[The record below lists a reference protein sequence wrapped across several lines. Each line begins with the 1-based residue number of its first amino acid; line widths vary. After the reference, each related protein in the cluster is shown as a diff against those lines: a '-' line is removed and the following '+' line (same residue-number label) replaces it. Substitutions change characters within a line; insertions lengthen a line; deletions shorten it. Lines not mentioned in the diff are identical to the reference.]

1 MAAPRISF
9 EFFPPRTAEQKL
21 ILESTWQKLA
31 PLNPD
36 YLSVTFGAGG
46 STLEATRETVEAL
59 AADRCAG
66 GAAYFL
72 HGPEREMLHESW
84 KPIAKGVKRLV
95 VLRGDRPE
103 GVTGPG
109 PFQYANEL
117 VSFIRQEFGD
127 HFHIE
132 VACYPEFHPES
143 SSPRSELYYFKQKVD
158 AGANGAVTQYFY
170 NADSYFR
177 FVDDCRRTEIDIPIT
192 PGIMP
197 ITNYRQLSRFS
208 DMCGAE
214 IPQWI
219 RRRLEGYGD
228 DGASI
233 RAFGLDVVT
242 ACASAYWRAGRP
254 GCIFTRLTGPMPA
267 SCSGSACRASRF
279 PAERV
284 SLLRKAGSMVA
295 PRNILKPSRIFQ
307 QRPGLGCLYRD
318 VFDLVPGFLGFRE
331 FDVENSLI
339 EPGCN
344 FAFIYFYADRQR
356 TAE

>member
-1 MAAPRISF
+1 LATPRISF

-31 PLNPD
+31 PLNPE

-46 STLEATRETVEAL
+46 STLEATRDAVEAL
-59 AADRCAG
+59 AARTNVPVAPHISCMAQS
-66 GAAYFL
+66 
-72 HGPEREMLHESW
+72 EQMLHSILSAYRESG
-84 KPIAKGVKRLV
+84 INRLV

-103 GVTGPG
+103 GLSGPG

-117 VSFIRQEFGD
+117 VAYIRREFGNS
-127 HFHIE
+127 FHIE

-143 SSPRSELYYFKQKVD
+143 KSPQSEMFYFKQKVD

-170 NADSYFR
+170 NADSYFSFR
-177 FVDDCRRTEIDIPIT
+177 DECNRSGIEIPIT

-197 ITNYRQLSRFS
+197 ITNYRQLAHFS
-208 DMCGAE
+208 DICGAE

-242 ACASAYWRAGRP
+242 ALCERLLAGGAPGLHIYTLNRANASFLLWQ
-254 GCIFTRLTGPMPA
+254 RLTA
-267 SCSGSACRASRF
+267 
-279 PAERV
+279 
-284 SLLRKAGSMVA
+284 
-295 PRNILKPSRIFQ
+295 PSR
-307 QRPGLGCLYRD
+307 
-318 VFDLVPGFLGFRE
+318 
-331 FDVENSLI
+331 
-339 EPGCN
+339 
-344 FAFIYFYADRQR
+344 
-356 TAE
+356 

>member
-1 MAAPRISF
+1 LKAPRISF
-9 EFFPPRTAEQKL
+9 EFFPPRTAEQRL

-46 STLEATRETVEAL
+46 STLEATRETVNAL
-59 AADRCAG
+59 AAETSVPVAPHISCMADNQ
-66 GAAYFL
+66 
-72 HGPEREMLHESW
+72 EMLLEILRSY
-84 KPIAKGVKRLV
+84 KETGIDRLV

-103 GVTGPG
+103 GLHGPG

-117 VSFIRQEFGD
+117 VAFIRREFGD

-143 SSPRSELYYFKQKVD
+143 TSPRDEMHFFRQKVD
-158 AGANGAVTQYFY
+158 AGADGAVTQYFY
-170 NADSYFR
+170 NADAYFG
-177 FVDDCRRTEIDIPIT
+177 FVDDCRRAGIEIPIT

-219 RRRLEGYGD
+219 RRRLEGFGD

-242 ACASAYWRAGRP
+242 SLCERLLEGGAPGLHIYTLNRAN
-254 GCIFTRLTGPMPA
+254 A
-267 SCSGSACRASRF
+267 
-279 PAERV
+279 
-284 SLLRKAGSMVA
+284 SLL
-295 PRNILKPSRIFQ
+295 LW
-307 QRPGLGCLYRD
+307 QRLNR
-318 VFDLVPGFLGFRE
+318 
-331 FDVENSLI
+331 
-339 EPGCN
+339 
-344 FAFIYFYADRQR
+344 
-356 TAE
+356 

>member
-1 MAAPRISF
+1 MPRISF

-46 STLEATRETVEAL
+46 STLEATRDAVEAL
-59 AADRCAG
+59 AAQTDVPVAPHVSCMAQSEGMLRKIL
-66 GAAYFL
+66 AAYL
-72 HGPEREMLHESW
+72 ERG
-84 KPIAKGVKRLV
+84 INRLV

-103 GVTGPG
+103 GLLGSG

-117 VSFIRQEFGD
+117 VSFIRREFGRD
-127 HFHIE
+127 FHIE

-143 SSPRSELYYFKQKVD
+143 KSPQLELHYFKQKVD

-170 NADSYFR
+170 NADSYFS
-177 FVDDCRRTEIDIPIT
+177 FVDDCRRNGIDVPIT

-197 ITNYRQLSRFS
+197 ITNYRQLSHFS
-208 DMCGAE
+208 NICGAE

-219 RRRLEGYGD
+219 RRRLAGYGS

-242 ACASAYWRAGRP
+242 ALCE
-254 GCIFTRLTGPMPA
+254 RL
-267 SCSGSACRASRF
+267 
-279 PAERV
+279 
-284 SLLRKAGSMVA
+284 
-295 PRNILKPSRIFQ
+295 LKGGA
-307 QRPGLGCLYRD
+307 PGLHIYTLNRANAS
-318 VFDLVPGFLGFRE
+318 FLLWQRL
-331 FDVENSLI
+331 NS
-339 EPGCN
+339 
-344 FAFIYFYADRQR
+344 
-356 TAE
+356 

>member
-1 MAAPRISF
+1 MATPRISF

-31 PLNPD
+31 PLNPE

-46 STLEATRETVEAL
+46 STLEATRDAVEAL
-59 AADRCAG
+59 AARTNVPVAPHISCMAQS
-66 GAAYFL
+66 
-72 HGPEREMLHESW
+72 EQMLHSILSAYRESG
-84 KPIAKGVKRLV
+84 INRLV

-103 GVTGPG
+103 GLSGPG

-117 VSFIRQEFGD
+117 VAYIRREFGNS
-127 HFHIE
+127 FHIE

-143 SSPRSELYYFKQKVD
+143 KSPQSEMFYFKQKVD

-170 NADSYFR
+170 NADSYFSFR
-177 FVDDCRRTEIDIPIT
+177 DECSRSGIDIPIT

-197 ITNYRQLSRFS
+197 ITNYRQLAHFS
-208 DMCGAE
+208 DICGAE

-242 ACASAYWRAGRP
+242 ALCERLLAGGAPGLHIYTLNRANASFLLWQ
-254 GCIFTRLTGPMPA
+254 RLTA
-267 SCSGSACRASRF
+267 
-279 PAERV
+279 
-284 SLLRKAGSMVA
+284 
-295 PRNILKPSRIFQ
+295 PSR
-307 QRPGLGCLYRD
+307 
-318 VFDLVPGFLGFRE
+318 
-331 FDVENSLI
+331 
-339 EPGCN
+339 
-344 FAFIYFYADRQR
+344 
-356 TAE
+356 